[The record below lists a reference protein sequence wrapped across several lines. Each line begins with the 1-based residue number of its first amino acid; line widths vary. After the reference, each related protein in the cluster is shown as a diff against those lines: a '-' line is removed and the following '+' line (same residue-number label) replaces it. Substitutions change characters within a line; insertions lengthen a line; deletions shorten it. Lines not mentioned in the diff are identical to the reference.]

1 MKNWFMTLETR
12 ERIFVTAGVLF
23 VVVAIGWAG
32 VWTPLDSKHK
42 AAAERVDTWRQSLAA
57 LRPLRGQVQATTNAA
72 GANINPN
79 PNQSLVVIVDN
90 SLRQR
95 GLYRSLQRSQPTPAG
110 NGIRVEFESAAFD
123 DVVLWLGDLH
133 RQYGLRVEAGSFS
146 LASGDIP
153 GRVNSTV
160 TLER

>member
-1 MKNWFMTLETR
+1 MKDWFLTLETR
-12 ERIFVTAGVLF
+12 ERLF
-23 VVVAIGWAG
+23 VSVGVVFVVFAIGWAG
-32 VWTPLDSKHK
+32 IWAPLDAKHK
-42 AAAERVDTWRQSLAA
+42 ARAERVDTWRQSLAA
-57 LRPLRGQVQATTNAA
+57 LRPLRGQVQATAN
-72 GANINPN
+72 GAPANTN

-95 GLYRSLQRSQPTPAG
+95 GLYGSLQRSQPTPAG

-123 DVVLWLGDLH
+123 DIVLWLGDLH